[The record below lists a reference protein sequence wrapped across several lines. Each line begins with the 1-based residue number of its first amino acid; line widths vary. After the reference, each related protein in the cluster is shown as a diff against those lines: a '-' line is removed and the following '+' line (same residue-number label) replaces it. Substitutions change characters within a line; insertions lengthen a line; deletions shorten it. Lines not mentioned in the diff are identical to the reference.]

1 MTLYQH
7 RAENY
12 IQSNFADRESNYF
25 LKKKQYDPIQSLVA
39 TLILIFQLGLK
50 KQFRTSSFLKQN
62 GIGTFYLVSI
72 ENYTVR
78 VRMKMKILLHWKE
91 ATEIKIQHHS
101 NEIYLIKSYLLEKL
115 HTCRNGKT
123 RQSFKLHWLS
133 FNLEGKFQVTF
144 DLC

>member
-78 VRMKMKILLHWKE
+78 VRMKMKILLH
-91 ATEIKIQHHS
+91 
-101 NEIYLIKSYLLEKL
+101 
-115 HTCRNGKT
+115 
-123 RQSFKLHWLS
+123 
-133 FNLEGKFQVTF
+133 
-144 DLC
+144 